1 MRKIRKPAPDR
12 NNKKPNKTSRP
23 DKGRASYRSSAF
35 TYRPRQ
41 PSAYERI
48 IWDCESYER
57 DICAEVLAVGN
68 GLKTVSDTAAVAAKY
83 AALFSPK
90 NVKYTRHLADCL
102 FGRAVIE
109 RHDRSAW
116 HLLEGL
122 IARKLA
128 KASDELDTAQSRG
141 QVHCAGRN
149 VPYHDV
155 IPRLSAERDPERRE
169 RLWNAYLGFIE
180 DKLNPL
186 AVEYNKLRLRTMNRQ
201 GFVNERDYAEKRK
214 RFSLADL
221 AAKLAPV
228 RAATEELYMEA
239 MRDHVRKRLRLRFP
253 GMSRAHE
260 SYFLGMRE
268 FDRLFPAKRLLPI
281 CLETFRGLGLDF
293 AAQANLRV
301 DAENR
306 PGKDSRAFCVGINPP
321 EEVHLS
327 IKPRGG
333 VEDYASFLHEAGHAW
348 HYALT
353 GDQLCYEYRAMPRSY
368 ALTEVFSFLFEY
380 LTQNE
385 RWLVS
390 VAGLDPEQA
399 ADVADRLKLADL
411 YLLRR
416 FLGKLEYE
424 IEFSKQPLDN
434 WHNAFAYRQIL
445 SSYTGTAYDDVSYL
459 LDMDE
464 DLYTAD
470 YLRAWLAE
478 AQLREK
484 LVRDFGPDWFR
495 CPAAGEFLKGLWAK
509 GESWENEDL
518 VRHIGAEPWDTSA
531 LLRRFIGSTA

>member
-12 NNKKPNKTSRP
+12 NAKKPNKNARP
-23 DKGRASYRSSAF
+23 AKGRAAYRHPFA
-35 TYRPRQ
+35 YVPRQ
-41 PSAYERI
+41 PNPYEKILWDYEEYERA
-48 IWDCESYER
+48 
-57 DICAEVLAVGN
+57 ICAEVLAVGN
-68 GLKTVSDTAAVAAKY
+68 GLKTEQDFAGVMGKY
-83 AALFSPK
+83 SSLFSPK

-102 FGRAVIE
+102 FGRALIE
-109 RHDRSAW
+109 RHDRAAW
-116 HLLEGL
+116 SLLEGL

-128 KASDELDTAQSRG
+128 KAADDLGTAQSRG

-149 VPYHDV
+149 VPYYDV
-155 IPRLSAERDPERRE
+155 APRLAADRDPERRE
-169 RLWNAYLGFIE
+169 RLWKAYLGFVE

-186 AVEYNKLRLRTMNRQ
+186 AIEHNRLLLRTMNRQ
-201 GFVNERDYAEKRK
+201 GFVNERDFAEKRK
-214 RFSLADL
+214 KISLAEL
-221 AAKLAPV
+221 FEKLSPV
-228 RAATEELYMEA
+228 LAATEEPYMEA
-239 MRDHVRKRLRLRFP
+239 MREYVRKRLRLRFP

-260 SYFLGMRE
+260 AYFLGLRE
-268 FDRLFPAKRLLPI
+268 FDRLFPARRLLPV
-281 CLETFRGLGLDF
+281 CLETFHGLGLELETQD
-293 AAQANLRV
+293 NLRI
-301 DAENR
+301 DAANR

-333 VEDYASFLHEAGHAW
+333 LEDYASFLHEAGHAW

-353 GDQLCYEYRAMPRSY
+353 SESLTYEMRAMPRSN
-368 ALTEVFSFLFEY
+368 ALTEVYSFLFEY
-380 LTQNE
+380 LVQNE
-385 RWLVS
+385 RWLTT
-390 VAGLDPEQA
+390 VAGLAPDQA
-399 ADVADRLKLADL
+399 ASVAERLNLADL

-416 FLGKLEYE
+416 FIGKLEYE

-445 SSYTGTAYDDVSYL
+445 SARTGTAYDDVHYL

-495 CPAAGEFLKGLWAK
+495 SPAAGEFLKGLWAK
-509 GESWENEDL
+509 GESWDNEDL
-518 VRHIGAEPWDTSA
+518 VRHIGAEPWDPSA
-531 LLRRFIGSTA
+531 LLRRFIGSPT